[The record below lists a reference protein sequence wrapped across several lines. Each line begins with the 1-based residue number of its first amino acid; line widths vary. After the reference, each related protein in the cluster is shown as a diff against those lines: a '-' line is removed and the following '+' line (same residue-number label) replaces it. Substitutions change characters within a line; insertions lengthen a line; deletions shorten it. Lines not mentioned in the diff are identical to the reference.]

1 MMRYMRALND
11 WLARDVEDR
20 QREIRSLG
28 ARIDQL
34 RNELAPQFG
43 IRQAGKRPSRFGL
56 FDWLKLSRSYRGAPT
71 RPSSTSF
78 HERNC

>member
-1 MMRYMRALND
+1 MRYMRALND

-34 RNELAPQFG
+34 RNELAPHFG
-43 IRQAGKRPSRFGL
+43 IRQTGKQPSR
-56 FDWLKLSRSYRGAPT
+56 RG
-71 RPSSTSF
+71 
-78 HERNC
+78 